1 MYYVPDRTD
10 TDQRRWSGLD
20 GLRAIAV
27 VAVVAFHF
35 APSALPG
42 GFLGVDIFFVLSGY
56 LITRMITTEYLRFGW
71 LRFGNFY
78 LRRARRLLPALGV
91 VLTAALAGA
100 AFWRD
105 QMTTIRP
112 ATAAAAGYVSNW
124 WLSYAHESYFVTAGR
139 PSMLQ
144 HLWSLAVEEQ
154 FYLFWPLIAVAVL
167 TVAPRRHKAVAV
179 AGVAGLLGVASA
191 LEMALLAIARNAPY
205 ATDASRL
212 YYGTDTHS
220 MGLLLGAAM
229 GALAAGR
236 AVTPRE
242 GPLRWLPISDAIAA
256 VALGTVLAVIVTV
269 PESSPGLYRGGF
281 LAVAALTAVAVAAV
295 ARRGSRLGSGLD
307 NRPARWLAARS
318 YAIYLWHWPI
328 AVVSRPG
335 IDVHWPGTVVLLV
348 RVAATLLLA
357 DLTHRFVETP
367 IRTGGFQ
374 AGVRAGI
381 RRLHRVVLG
390 QAPVGAHLATAALVG
405 GVLVAGA
412 VLVSG
417 PNAVLS
423 PMQRALAAEQ
433 GGRDLR
439 LGPEPPGQPA
449 PFPPG
454 DSPGATSLS
463 PSPSTSP
470 STTPSTT
477 RPDPTPTQSRPAG
490 PPTSHG
496 PAPLPQ
502 ISAFGDSV
510 MLGAREYL
518 NERFPGGSMD
528 AVEGRQP
535 DPILVDIEQDA
546 AAGKL
551 NPLVIIGVGDNGLIT
566 PDVLRQTLRTLRGIP
581 RVIVLNNRV
590 GRYWESANNQTIA
603 AIVPDFDNARL
614 LDWHSVSA
622 PHGSWFYDDGIH
634 LTPAGAI
641 AYTRLI
647 VAAAREK

>member
-1 MYYVPDRTD
+1 MYYVLDRTD
-10 TDQRRWSGLD
+10 ADDRRWSGLD
-20 GLRAIAV
+20 GLRAGAV
-27 VAVVAFHF
+27 AAVVAFHF

-56 LITRMITTEYLRFGW
+56 LITRMIATEFLRFGS

-124 WLSYAHESYFVTAGR
+124 WLSYAHQSYFVTAGR

-154 FYLFWPLIAVAVL
+154 FYLLWPLIAVAVL
-167 TVAPRRHKAVAV
+167 TLAPRRHKAVVLAC
-179 AGVAGLLGVASA
+179 VAGLLAAASA
-191 LEMALLAIARNAPY
+191 VEMALLAIAQNAPL

-236 AVTPRE
+236 AVLPSRAA
-242 GPLRWLPISDAIAA
+242 PARWLRVTDGIAA
-256 VALGTVLAVIVTV
+256 AALLTVLAVLATV
-269 PESSPGLYRGGF
+269 PESSPRLYRGGF
-281 LAVAALTAVAVAAV
+281 LAIAALTAVAAAAV
-295 ARRGSRLGSGLD
+295 ARSGSRLGRVLD
-307 NRPARWLAARS
+307 NRPSRWLASRS
-318 YAIYLWHWPI
+318 YAIYLWHWPV

-335 IDVHWPGTVVLLV
+335 IDVHWPGAAVLLV
-348 RVAATLLLA
+348 RLGATLLLA
-357 DLTHRFVETP
+357 DLTYRFVERP
-367 IRTGGFQ
+367 IRAAGFQ
-374 AGVRAGI
+374 AGARAGAQ
-381 RRLHRVVLG
+381 RLRRVVLG
-390 QAPVGAHLATAALVG
+390 EAPVGAHLATAGLVG

-412 VLVSG
+412 VLVAG
-417 PNAVLS
+417 PAAVLS
-423 PMQRALAAEQ
+423 PVQRALAAEQ
-433 GGRDLR
+433 GGRDLP
-439 LGPEPPGQPA
+439 LGPSLPIQRPPLA
-449 PFPPG
+449 PG
-454 DSPGATSLS
+454 DSPNPATPTTPA
-463 PSPSTSP
+463 PSPP
-470 STTPSTT
+470 ST
-477 RPDPTPTQSRPAG
+477 RPDPTPSPRPH
-490 PPTSHG
+490 TST
-496 PAPLPQ
+496 PASDRPGPLPQ

-518 NERFPGGSMD
+518 NERFPGGTMD
-528 AVEGRQP
+528 AIEGRQP
-535 DPILVDIEQDA
+535 DPILADIEQGA

-566 PDVLRQTLRTLRGIP
+566 PDALRQALRCLRGVP

-590 GRYWESANNQTIA
+590 GRYWEASNNQTIA
-603 AIVPDFDNARL
+603 SIVPDFDNARL
-614 LDWHSVSA
+614 VDWHALSGA
-622 PHGSWFYDDGIH
+622 HPSWFYDDGIH
-634 LTPAGAI
+634 LTPSGAI

-647 VAAAREK
+647 VSAARET

>member
-1 MYYVPDRTD
+1 MYYVLGRTD
-10 TDQRRWSGLD
+10 ADQRRWSGLD

-27 VAVVAFHF
+27 TAVVAFHF
-35 APSALPG
+35 APAALPG

-56 LITRMITTEYLRFGW
+56 LITRMIATEYLRFGW

-105 QMTTIRP
+105 QMTTVRP

-124 WLSYAHESYFVTAGR
+124 WLSYAHQSYFVAAGR

-154 FYLFWPLIAVAVL
+154 FYLFWPLIAIAVL
-167 TVAPRRHKAVAV
+167 TLAPRRHKTTAL
-179 AGVAGLLGVASA
+179 AGVAGVLGLASA
-191 LEMALLAIARNAPY
+191 VEMALLAIAQNAPY

-236 AVTPRE
+236 AVAPGE
-242 GPLRWLPISDAIAA
+242 GPTRWLPISDGIAA
-256 VALGTVLAVIVTV
+256 AALVAVLGVIAIV
-269 PESSPGLYRGGF
+269 PESSAGLYRGGF
-281 LAVAALTAVAVAAV
+281 LAVAALTATAVAAV
-295 ARRGSRLGSGLD
+295 ARRGSRLGSVLD
-307 NRPARWLAARS
+307 QPPMRWLAARS

-328 AVVSRPG
+328 AVVTRPG
-335 IDVHWPGTVVLLV
+335 VDVHWPGAVVLLV
-348 RVAATLLLA
+348 RVGATVGLA
-357 DLTHRFVETP
+357 DLTYRFVELP
-367 IRTGGFQ
+367 IRTGGFRS
-374 AGVRAGI
+374 GVRAGM
-381 RRLHRVVLG
+381 RRLQRIVLG
-390 QAPVGAHLATAALVG
+390 QAPVGAHLATAGLVG

-423 PMQRALAAEQ
+423 PMQRALAADQ

-439 LGPEPPGQPA
+439 LGPELPTQHP

-454 DSPGATSLS
+454 DSPGAGS
-463 PSPSTSP
+463 PSASSTASRP
-470 STTPSTT
+470 TT
-477 RPDPTPTQSRPAG
+477 RPDPAPSPSPHATT
-490 PPTSHG
+490 PPTHG
-496 PAPLPQ
+496 TPPLPQ

-518 NERFPGGSMD
+518 DERFPGGSMD

-535 DPILVDIEQDA
+535 DPILVDIENDA
-546 AAGKL
+546 AADNL

-566 PDVLRQTLRTLRGIP
+566 PDVLRQTLRTLRAIP

-590 GRYWESANNQTIA
+590 GRYWEAANNQTIA
-603 AIVPDFDNARL
+603 SVVPDFGNARL
-614 LDWHSVSA
+614 LDWHAVSA
-622 PHGSWFYDDGIH
+622 PHPSWFYDDGIH
-634 LTPAGAI
+634 LTPTGAV

-647 VAAAREK
+647 VAAARER